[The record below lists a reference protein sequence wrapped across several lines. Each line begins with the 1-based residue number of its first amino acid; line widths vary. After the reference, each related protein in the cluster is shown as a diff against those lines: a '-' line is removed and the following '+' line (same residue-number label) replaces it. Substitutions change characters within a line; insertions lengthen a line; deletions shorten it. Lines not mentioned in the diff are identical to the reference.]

1 VIKPVSHRL
10 QKRVTE
16 IGGLAENGQPL
27 FRVMRGCDRFT
38 LMGGEWKHYDHSGNQ
53 TGSHVGLERVIKH
66 PEAKDRYIFE
76 MWCPPENYGNP
87 ETWQRDFTQCIEGQ
101 FIETLGPFPREGEY
115 ELVRVLKTPTGGHFV
130 PLTEAICDALV
141 ATAKL
146 NRELP
151 ARIKMEAAKD
161 RREKE
166 EKAKEERLIERI
178 NEMEPAFEGKT
189 FVTAPTPKEI
199 AKYA

>member
-1 VIKPVSHRL
+1 MIKPVSHRL
-10 QKRVTE
+10 QKRITD

-38 LMGGEWKHYDHSGNQ
+38 LIGGEWKKYDKSGNY
-53 TGSHVGLERVIKH
+53 TGSHVGLERVLKH
-66 PEAKDRYIFE
+66 PEAKERYIFE
-76 MWCPPENYGNP
+76 LWCPPENYGTP
-87 ETWQRDFTQCIEGQ
+87 EEWKERFTECINGQ
-101 FIETLGPFPREGEY
+101 FIEVLGPFPREGEY
-115 ELVRVLKTPTGGHFV
+115 ELVRVLKTPEKGAFV

-151 ARIKMEAAKD
+151 ARIKVAAAQD

-166 EKAKEERLIERI
+166 EKAKDQRLIDKLD
-178 NEMEPAFEGKT
+178 NMAPAFEGKS
-189 FVTAPTPKEI
+189 FVTIPTPKEVRN
-199 AKYA
+199 YG